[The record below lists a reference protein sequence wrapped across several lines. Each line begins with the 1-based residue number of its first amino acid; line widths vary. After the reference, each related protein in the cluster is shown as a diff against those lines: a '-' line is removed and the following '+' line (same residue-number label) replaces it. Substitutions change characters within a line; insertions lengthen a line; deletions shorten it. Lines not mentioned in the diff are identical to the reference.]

1 VPVLPGLNLST
12 AQIATELDR
21 NQSDV
26 HQMTGQMRHDMVT
39 RKPLPIFIDAVECDE
54 VSIVA
59 GHKSKPYAVTQKGDA
74 DGADGAD
81 GSRASGDET
90 RLLPEKPPI
99 VGIIPRGGGVV
110 IRMVA
115 NV

>member
-39 RKPLPIFIDAVECDE
+39 RKPLPTFIDAVECDE

-59 GHKSKPYAVTQKGDA
+59 GHKSKPYAVTQKGD
-74 DGADGAD
+74 ADGAD

-110 IRMVA
+110 IWMVE